1 MDVKNA
7 GMDWRKLAEGFRPE
21 ALKRARRALIL
32 QEIAKKE
39 GLRASDVEV
48 DAEIRRA
55 THERDRDF
63 AEVRHRMKHDGG
75 YETLRLSITQDK
87 APEPVPRQG
96 PSSDQLSVIS
106 GSAEPPVP
114 TKTTT

>member
-75 YETLRLSITQDK
+75 EETLRLSVTQDK
-87 APEPVPRQG
+87 TLQLRSRQA
-96 PSSDQLSVIS
+96 L
-106 GSAEPPVP
+106 
-114 TKTTT
+114 TKQQRS